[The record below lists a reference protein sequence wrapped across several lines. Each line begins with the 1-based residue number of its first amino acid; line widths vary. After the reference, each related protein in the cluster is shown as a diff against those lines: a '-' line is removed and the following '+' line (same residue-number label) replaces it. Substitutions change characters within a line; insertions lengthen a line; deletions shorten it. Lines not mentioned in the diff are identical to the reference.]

1 MDLPDVTGP
10 GPGAERAPA
19 GRARSKPSRTDAE
32 VVVMAASA
40 GGLPVLRQILS
51 GLPADFPLPI
61 VIVQHR
67 SMVVPSLAAQILS
80 RAGPLPV
87 KEAEQGEVLEP
98 GTVYLTPPDR
108 HLVLRP
114 DLRVRLMDGH
124 RIRFVLS
131 SATPLFASAAFA
143 LEGRVIGV
151 ALSGGG
157 SDGTDGVES
166 IRGMGGIVI
175 AQDPSTAQQTG
186 MPASAIRTGAPDHVV
201 AASQIAPLLVRLVRG
216 GAPRRGPRG
225 GSARRGARSTFHH
238 LTRGRD

>member
-1 MDLPDVTGP
+1 MNILEHPAPEP
-10 GPGAERAPA
+10 GGSHASGAVRGEPPPA
-19 GRARSKPSRTDAE
+19 DAE

-40 GGLPVLRQILS
+40 GGLSVLRQILS

-87 KEAEQGEVLEP
+87 KQAEQGEILAP

-114 DLRVRLMDGH
+114 DLRVRLMDGQ

-131 SATPLFASAAFA
+131 SANPLFASAAFA
-143 LEGRVIGV
+143 LDGRVIGV
-151 ALSGGG
+151 VLTGAG

-175 AQDPSTAQQTG
+175 AQDPATAEQAG
-186 MPASAIRTGAPDHVV
+186 MPASAIRTGAVDHVV
-201 AASQIAPLLVRLVRG
+201 AANEIAPLLVRLVRG
-216 GAPRRGPRG
+216 GGPG
-225 GSARRGARSTFHH
+225 EARPAAAAAAVPDPHSTI
-238 LTRGRD
+238 